1 MRSLLCLIVSRAH
14 TWRTLRPDFRWVEST
29 FRNTNRLESSRFEL
43 IRQNFSPP
51 CAFIRDLTSGK
62 SSSAKRTSGE
72 SEVFDPRADSNRL
85 CFKTIRLSLGVLDMS
100 VTSCTQSPTANRRQT
115 MALQTFAVEHFCYRI
130 VKNSSMYGFTPN
142 TKIVPLFE
150 AQLKESNLSG
160 SRGHCP

>member
-1 MRSLLCLIVSRAH
+1 M
-14 TWRTLRPDFRWVEST
+14 
-29 FRNTNRLESSRFEL
+29 

-100 VTSCTQSPTANRRQT
+100 GRSSDFFICKIEKMDTIIKRENCLEDSKLGKQVVMCSCVCWPRGAKYNLNHVQEIQI
-115 MALQTFAVEHFCYRI
+115 TFI
-130 VKNSSMYGFTPN
+130 
-142 TKIVPLFE
+142 
-150 AQLKESNLSG
+150 SN
-160 SRGHCP
+160 